1 MERNHQ
7 LNSTQLRVT
16 SPKGWRELFKWSYS
30 ELQHQLNWKFFN
42 VLFVPTYLLR
52 FILLWMNTKCMKHI
66 RWQCYTTLQSTVDE
80 MSDLKYHLTECCHSI
95 LEKKEITTVLPFLV
109 EWTSFPPTI
118 FFSLKV
124 FSKSFSTISIAFW
137 NNSCVTIAYN
147 FLEYL
152 CLFTDLWAFE

>member
-7 LNSTQLRVT
+7 LNSTK
-16 SPKGWRELFKWSYS
+16 SYFSKGWRELVKWSYS
-30 ELQHQLNWKFFN
+30 ELNWKLFY
-42 VLFVPTYLLR
+42 VLFVPIYWLI
-52 FILLWMNTKCMKHI
+52 FILFWKNKKCMKPI
-66 RWQCYTTLQSTVDE
+66 RRQCYTTLQSTVDE